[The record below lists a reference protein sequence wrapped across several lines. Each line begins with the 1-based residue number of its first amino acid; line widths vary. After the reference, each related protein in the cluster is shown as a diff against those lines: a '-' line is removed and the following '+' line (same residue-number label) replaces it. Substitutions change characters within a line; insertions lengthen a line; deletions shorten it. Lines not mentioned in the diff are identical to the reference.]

1 MLSKELQVV
10 TVSYPTPVSTR
21 YVSCSL
27 IIQISMFTMAAP
39 KMHFDLIYE
48 EDAELK
54 KSKFVCEQGSNSSFQ
69 GTDKSAS
76 FPLVM
81 KAVSLI

>member
-1 MLSKELQVV
+1 MPSKELQVV
-10 TVSYPTPVSTR
+10 TVSYPTPISTR
-21 YVSCSL
+21 YVNRSL
-27 IIQISMFTMAAP
+27 ITQISRFTVTAP
-39 KMHFDLIYE
+39 EMHFELIYE

-54 KSKFVCEQGSNSSFQ
+54 KNKFVCDQGSNSSFQ
-69 GTDKSAS
+69 GTGKSAS